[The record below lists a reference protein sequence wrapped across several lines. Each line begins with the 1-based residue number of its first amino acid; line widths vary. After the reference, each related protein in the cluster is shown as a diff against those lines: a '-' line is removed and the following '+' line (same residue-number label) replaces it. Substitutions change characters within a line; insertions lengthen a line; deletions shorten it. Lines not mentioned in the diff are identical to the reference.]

1 MIATSNDANRNSDDE
16 FDNVVYWIENIKLE
30 ATMKYDF
37 ILRDVFENTV
47 KATGFNMLNSLTV
60 KKLANS

>member
-1 MIATSNDANRNSDDE
+1 MIATSNDANRNSGDE

-37 ILRDVFENTV
+37 IFRDVFENIV
-47 KATGFNMLNSLTV
+47 EATGFNMLNSLTV
-60 KKLANS
+60 KKLVNS